1 MDIPD
6 EAAAELG
13 RSIAEAILDPK
24 NPPRFRVERW
34 VVDHGWVCVA
44 KESERGWAEVAAYTG
59 LVLYDGDYRIV
70 DTKARTCEYYRRGGM
85 TNSNEARETG
95 GKLMSEPKVVF
106 EAVPS
111 RWVIEYQN
119 PGQDWEF
126 IERKPTLEA
135 AKEYAQQSMDYASAD
150 SAALWRVVD
159 TQPEEV
165 ATGRWNVEDVITGD
179 QIAEVA
185 AVGANL
191 QWSKP
196 SDLAEM
202 SINAH
207 QLTVP
212 LTLDTYQQQA
222 KATAVYPDDQTLNYL
237 VAGLAGEV
245 GELASIFAKHWRGDG
260 DLNHDHATA
269 ELGDVL
275 WFIAML
281 TEWLDTDLSTVAQGN
296 LDKLADRANR
306 GKLKG
311 NGDDR

>member
-1 MDIPD
+1 M
-6 EAAAELG
+6 
-13 RSIAEAILDPK
+13 
-24 NPPRFRVERW
+24 
-34 VVDHGWVCVA
+34 
-44 KESERGWAEVAAYTG
+44 
-59 LVLYDGDYRIV
+59 
-70 DTKARTCEYYRRGGM
+70 
-85 TNSNEARETG
+85 SN
-95 GKLMSEPKVVF
+95 PKVVF
-106 EAVPS
+106 EALPN
-111 RWVIEYQN
+111 RYVIQFKS
-119 PGQDWEF
+119 PGDDWAF
-126 IERKPTLEA
+126 IKSKPTLEA
-135 AKEYAQQSMDYASAD
+135 AKEYAQQSMDYMSAD
-150 SAALWRVVD
+150 SASLWRVVD

-165 ATGRWNVEDVITGD
+165 ATGRRIVEDVITGD
-179 QIAEVA
+179 QIAKVA

-212 LTLDTYQQQA
+212 LTLDAYQEQA
-222 KATAVYPDDQTLNYL
+222 KATAVYPYDQALNYL

-260 DLNHDHATA
+260 DINHDHAKA
-269 ELGDVL
+269 ELGDIL
-275 WFIAML
+275 WFVAML

-311 NGDDR
+311 SGDNR

>member
-1 MDIPD
+1 M
-6 EAAAELG
+6 
-13 RSIAEAILDPK
+13 
-24 NPPRFRVERW
+24 
-34 VVDHGWVCVA
+34 
-44 KESERGWAEVAAYTG
+44 
-59 LVLYDGDYRIV
+59 
-70 DTKARTCEYYRRGGM
+70 
-85 TNSNEARETG
+85 SN
-95 GKLMSEPKVVF
+95 PKVVF
-106 EAVPS
+106 EPVPS
-111 RWVIEYQN
+111 RWRVENRIRDDKWVGDQC
-119 PGQDWEF
+119 F
-126 IERKPTLEA
+126 PTLA
-135 AKEYAQQSMDYASAD
+135 AATIYAQKWLDNNPDVYAY
-150 SAALWRVVD
+150 RVVD

-165 ATGRWNVEDVITGD
+165 ATGRRIVEDVITGD
-179 QIAEVA
+179 QIAKVA

-222 KATAVYPDDQTLNYL
+222 AKTAIYPEDKEREYL

-260 DLNHDHATA
+260 DLNHDHAKA

-275 WFIAML
+275 WFVAML
-281 TEWLDTDLSTVAQGN
+281 AEQLDTDLSTVAQGN

-311 NGDDR
+311 NGDNR